1 MEELNLT
8 VMNCWISIVR
18 VVIWSRSVSTSV
30 WMAAVGVETTNIV
43 VRVAV
48 EPDSCTP

>member
-30 WMAAVGVETTNIV
+30 WMTAEGVETTNIV
-43 VRVAV
+43 VRVAE

>member
-30 WMAAVGVETTNIV
+30 WMTAEGVKTTNIV
-43 VRVAV
+43 VRLAV
-48 EPDSCTP
+48 DPDSCTL